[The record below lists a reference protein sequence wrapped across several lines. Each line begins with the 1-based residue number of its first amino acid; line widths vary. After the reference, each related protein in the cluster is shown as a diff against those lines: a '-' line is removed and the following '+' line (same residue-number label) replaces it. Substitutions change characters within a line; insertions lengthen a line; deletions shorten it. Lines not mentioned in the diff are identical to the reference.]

1 MTSIRKPRVL
11 DIAAAAGVSTATVDR
26 VLNGRGGVSAA
37 TIDIVRRAEQALAEG
52 HPPVAATSRMIDLIL
67 PENAGN
73 STRYLGAA
81 TRRAGMDFGI
91 DVRLTWVDRMNP
103 EALADA
109 LRSCLSNKTSGVAF
123 QALDHPLVGEAVSE
137 LLDVGI
143 PVTAVVSDLPAV
155 GQLGYVGLDNRAAGR
170 TAGYM
175 MGLICR
181 DPGHVAIVWG
191 GLLSRAHEERESGF
205 RSLLR
210 NDRPDLVTLDVNS
223 GNDSPGENRKL
234 VRNLLL
240 EVPDIRGIYCVGAG
254 PGAIV
259 DAIADAERSGEVML
273 IAHNLTS
280 VTRAHLLNN
289 QIALLIHQDM
299 FEIARASIRNLLSN
313 DTSRRVIVPT
323 HVITRENLQHH
334 LDLSPIQDLLL

>member
-1 MTSIRKPRVL
+1 MSTRKPRVL
-11 DIAAAAGVSTATVDR
+11 DIAITAGVSTATVDR
-26 VLNGRGGVSAA
+26 VVNQRGGVSAA

-52 HPPVAATSRMIDLIL
+52 RPPTAVKSRTIDLIL
-67 PENAGN
+67 PDNAGN

-81 TRRAGMDFGI
+81 MRRAGMDLGVN
-91 DVRLTWVDRMNP
+91 VRLAWVDKMNP
-103 EALADA
+103 EALAGA
-109 LRSCLSNKTSGVAF
+109 LRSCGNDNTGGVAF

-137 LLDVGI
+137 LLDAGV
-143 PVTAVVSDLPAV
+143 PVTAVVSDLPSV

-175 MGLICR
+175 MELLCR
-181 DPGHVAIVWG
+181 DPGHVAVVWG

-223 GNDSPGENRKL
+223 GKDSPDENRKL

-254 PGAIV
+254 PSAIV
-259 DAIADAERSGEVML
+259 DAIADAGRSGEVML
-273 IAHNLTS
+273 IAHNLTTI
-280 VTRAHLLNN
+280 TRAHLLAN

-299 FEIARASIRNLLSN
+299 FEIARAAIRNLMSD
-313 DTSRRVIVPT
+313 DTSRRVTVAT

-334 LDLSPIQDLLL
+334 LDLSPIQDLLQ